1 MDLIPIRKS
10 KINKSGQEIEVYLVS
25 AIAMQTPDGS
35 SKKIPHPYGY
45 DSIVFRTVEKAI
57 EAIDFAGFG
66 YKLDDQNVPP
76 SDVQLSITP
85 DLTTAI
91 EPLLKM
97 LKEPNRGAIASA
109 AFALGELRSARAIK
123 SLIELLGEDDQTIRT
138 NATEALAKIGDPA
151 VRALIEALEDPNWVT
166 RNSAAIGLGELVNHS
181 AGKILRAI
189 QPLTNRLED
198 TNWIVK
204 SSAATSIGKIAA
216 FMKKNY
222 K

>member
-10 KINKSGQEIEVYLVS
+10 KIKKDGKDVEVYLVS
-25 AIAMQTPDGS
+25 AISMQTPDGK
-35 SKKIPHPYGY
+35 SKKIPHPNGY

-76 SDVQLSITP
+76 SGVQVSITP

-91 EPLLKM
+91 DPLLKM
-97 LKEPNRGAIASA
+97 LKENNRGAVAAA
-109 AFALGELRSARAIK
+109 AFALGEVRTTKAIK
-123 SLIELLGEDDQTIRT
+123 PLIELLGEDDQPIRT

-151 VRALIEALEDPNWVT
+151 VRGLIEALEDPNWVT
-166 RNSAAIGLGELVNHS
+166 RNSAAIGLGELVNYS
-181 AGKILRAI
+181 SGKILRAI
-189 QPLTNRLED
+189 QPLTNRLD
-198 TNWIVK
+198 DKNWIVK

-216 FMKKNY
+216 FMQKNY